1 MYEIVYYN
9 NKITKFINNLE
20 LNYKEKA
27 YKMIQELAI
36 NGNKLDEQHSKTRC
50 DDIFKIRLKTPRHS
64 IRIFYA
70 FETKLFILHAYAKK
84 DNATKNKDLE
94 ICVKRLKDIKRMLA

>member
-1 MYEIVYYN
+1 MYEIIFYN
-9 NKITKFINNLE
+9 NKIEKFLNTLE
-20 LNYKEKA
+20 PKVQEKA

-50 DDIFKIRLKTPRHS
+50 DDIFKIRLKTPRHA

-70 FETKLFILHAYAKK
+70 FEKKLFILYAYAKK
-84 DNATKNKDLE
+84 DNATKNKDLD
-94 ICVKRLKDIKRMLA
+94 ICVRRLKDIKRIIK